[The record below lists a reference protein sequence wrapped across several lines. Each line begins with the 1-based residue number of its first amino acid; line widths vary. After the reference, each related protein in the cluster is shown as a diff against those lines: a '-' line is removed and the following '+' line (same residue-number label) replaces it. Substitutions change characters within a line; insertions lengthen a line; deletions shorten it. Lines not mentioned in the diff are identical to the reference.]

1 MTKGIVSYCF
11 FCGSAGPA
19 GSACPSCLVT
29 IPRPVPEVTTTFACP
44 RCSATATTPLLAIG
58 IAPSATIHA
67 CRSCHGIFVGAR
79 AWCTLV
85 ARPELAPAIA
95 SKLPRRE
102 APSSEL
108 VRLLKCP
115 ACAKEMERG
124 RFGASSN
131 IVIDVC
137 VAHGIWL
144 DSGEL
149 VAVADHAALRAR
161 VGVQAAR
168 RATNAA
174 ESGPHDGDL
183 AAAQAEATM
192 ATASIASRRQK
203 VKRTGL
209 VVFLA
214 LVALRVG
221 FFIARGGGAAPPEI
235 KGAGESAGQAATAL
249 GSR

>member
-1 MTKGIVSYCF
+1 M
-11 FCGSAGPA
+11 
-19 GSACPSCLVT
+19 
-29 IPRPVPEVTTTFACP
+29 
-44 RCSATATTPLLAIG
+44 PLLAIG
-58 IAPSATIHA
+58 IAPSANVHA

-95 SKLPRRE
+95 SKLPARD

-115 ACAKEMERG
+115 ACTKEMERG
-124 RFGASSN
+124 RFGARSN

-137 VAHGIWL
+137 IAHGIWL
-144 DSGEL
+144 DSGEA
-149 VAVADHAALRAR
+149 VAVA
-161 VGVQAAR
+161 
-168 RATNAA
+168 AA
-174 ESGPHDGDL
+174 ESGPHDGNL

-192 ATASIASRRQK
+192 AAASIASRTQK

-209 VVFLA
+209 IVFFA

-249 GSR
+249 GNR

>member
-1 MTKGIVSYCF
+1 MTTGIVSYCF
-11 FCGSAGPA
+11 FCGTAGPA
-19 GSACPSCLVT
+19 GTACPSCLVT
-29 IPRPVPEVTTTFACP
+29 IPRPAPEVAASFNCP
-44 RCSATATTPLLAIG
+44 RCTPAGTRPLLAIG

-67 CRSCHGIFVGAR
+67 CQSCHGIFVGAR

-85 ARPELAPAIA
+85 ARPELARAIA
-95 SKLPRRE
+95 SRLPTRDS
-102 APSSEL
+102 ATSEL
-108 VRLLKCP
+108 VRMLCCP
-115 ACAKEMERG
+115 ACSKEMERG

-137 VAHGIWL
+137 VAHGLWL
-144 DSGEL
+144 DSGEV

-174 ESGPHDGDL
+174 ESGPYDGDL

-192 ATASIASRRQK
+192 AAASIASRKQV

-209 VVFLA
+209 IVFLA

-221 FFIARGGGAAPPEI
+221 FFIARGGSAAPPEI

-249 GSR
+249 GNR

>member
-1 MTKGIVSYCF
+1 M
-11 FCGSAGPA
+11 
-19 GSACPSCLVT
+19 
-29 IPRPVPEVTTTFACP
+29 
-44 RCSATATTPLLAIG
+44 LAIG

-67 CRSCHGIFVGAR
+67 CQSCAGIFVGAR

-85 ARPELAPAIA
+85 ARPELAHAIGSRLA
-95 SKLPRRE
+95 ARR

-108 VRLLKCP
+108 VRMLRCP
-115 ACAKEMERG
+115 ACSKEMERG

-137 VAHGIWL
+137 VAHGTWL
-144 DSGEL
+144 DSGEV
-149 VAVADHAALRAR
+149 VAVAEHAALRAR
-161 VGVQAAR
+161 VGVQEAR

-174 ESGPHDGDL
+174 ESGPYDGDL

-192 ATASIASRRQK
+192 AAASLASRKQT

-209 VVFLA
+209 VVLLA

-221 FFIARGGGAAPPEI
+221 FFIARGGTAAPPEI

-249 GSR
+249 GNR